1 MFILDFIR
9 NFVPWFFL
17 KVENHGLFTIS
28 FKGLPLGSSVFDWVI
43 DGDFF
48 ARYETSEINDASID
62 AQVTLIKHTRFL
74 ELDFAL
80 NGWAEVI
87 CDRCL
92 DPLKL
97 ELDAKAKLIV
107 KIGEGASENDS
118 DDDDVIFLLSGEDRI
133 DVAQYL
139 YEYAHLN
146 LPLRRVHP
154 DDENGNSAC
163 NAEMISKLKQYLIDN

>member
-1 MFILDFIR
+1 MY
-9 NFVPWFFL
+9 
-17 KVENHGLFTIS
+17 TIS
-28 FKGLPLGSSVFDWVI
+28 FKGLPLGCAVFDWVI
-43 DGDFF
+43 DGRFF
-48 ARYETSEINDASID
+48 ACYETSEIKDAKLD
-62 AQVTLIKHTRFL
+62 VQVTLVKHTSFL
-74 ELDFAL
+74 ELDFFL
-80 NGWAEVI
+80 SGWTEVN

-97 ELDAKAKLIV
+97 EMAAKAKMIV
-107 KIGEGASENDS
+107 K
-118 DDDDVIFLLSGEDRI
+118 FGEDASDEDTDNDDLLFLPFGEDSI

-154 DDENGNSAC
+154 DNENGSSGC

>member
-1 MFILDFIR
+1 M
-9 NFVPWFFL
+9 
-17 KVENHGLFTIS
+17 ENHGLYTIS
-28 FKGLPLGSSVFDWVI
+28 FKGLPVGSSVFDWVI
-43 DGDFF
+43 DGGFF
-48 ARYETSEINDASID
+48 ARYETSEISDANID
-62 AQVTLIKHTRFL
+62 VQVTLMKHTRFL
-74 ELDFAL
+74 ELDFVL

-97 ELDAKAKLIV
+97 EIASEAKMIV
-107 KIGEGASENDS
+107 KFDEDASED
-118 DDDDVIFLLSGEDRI
+118 DTEDDDVIFLPFGEDRI

-163 NAEMISKLKQYLIDN
+163 NAEMISKLEQYLIEN